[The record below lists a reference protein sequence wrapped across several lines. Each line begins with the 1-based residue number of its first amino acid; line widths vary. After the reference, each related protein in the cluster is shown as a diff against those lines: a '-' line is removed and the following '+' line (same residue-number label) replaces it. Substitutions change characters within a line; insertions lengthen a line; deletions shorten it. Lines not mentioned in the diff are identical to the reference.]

1 MSGIKLVS
9 NRTIIKKITVGT
21 PIFTTKRVQLRA
33 SLGDITDVDVSET
46 DTDDPNLLGLANG
59 HVLVFNSVTE
69 KYESQELDGGDTF

>member
-59 HVLVFNSVTE
+59 HVLVFNAITE

>member
-9 NRTIIKKITVGT
+9 NRTIVKKITVGT

-33 SLGDITDVDVSET
+33 RLADIIDVDVPET
-46 DTDDPNLLGLANG
+46 ETGDPALLGLANG